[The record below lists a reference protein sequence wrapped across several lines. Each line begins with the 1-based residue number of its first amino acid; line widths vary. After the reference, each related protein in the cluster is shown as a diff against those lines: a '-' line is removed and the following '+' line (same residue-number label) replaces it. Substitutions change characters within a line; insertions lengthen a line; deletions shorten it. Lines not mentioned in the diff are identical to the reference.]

1 MRIAVMVKK
10 LNEESDRF
18 TYTLVLPP
26 WGPLYH
32 WQTRT
37 LGEQSKIPGKQF
49 FDVPSISRYVPALD
63 FEDYVKRELFPIF
76 YFEYFRNF
84 LTPEHFSR
92 GFYKPCFSNST
103 AHRKQVGLPT

>member
-10 LNEESDRF
+10 LNEESDKF

-32 WQTRT
+32 WQTRS
-37 LGEQSKIPGKQF
+37 LGEQSKIPWKQF
-49 FDVPSISRYVPALD
+49 FDVASISRYVPALD
-63 FEDYVKRELFPIF
+63 YEDYVKRELFPIF

-84 LTPEHFSR
+84 STLATI
-92 GFYKPCFSNST
+92 FYLVLKNAFIIYK
-103 AHRKQVGLPT
+103 AHKAYFD